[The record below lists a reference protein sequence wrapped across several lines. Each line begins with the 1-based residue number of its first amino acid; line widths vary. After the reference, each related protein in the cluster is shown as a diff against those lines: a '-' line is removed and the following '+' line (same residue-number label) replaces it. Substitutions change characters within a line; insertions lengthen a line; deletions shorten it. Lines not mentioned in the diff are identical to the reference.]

1 MEAIL
6 AHLIRAQQVDKRLT
20 TLARRLESLPVELGE
35 RESTMAALEAEA
47 EELESE
53 KKACFVRSTKLENEC
68 ATREERIDKLEKQ
81 AVEARDPSAVQI
93 AQHEAA
99 AHRQENSDAQEE
111 ALELLERADGLTT
124 KREAMNSRL
133 DEARESLDA
142 MRASVEADAA
152 DLQAEVDALNTERE
166 GLVAEVNSTV
176 RGVFQILADK
186 HPGKAVVPL
195 KGDSCGGCGTN
206 LTANDRVRVQGAKSM
221 IRCPSCTRILVTQD
235 LWSKASEP
243 VQ

>member
-47 EELESE
+47 EELEAE
-53 KKACFVRSTKLENEC
+53 KKACLVRSTKLENEC
-68 ATREERIDKLEKQ
+68 GTREERINKLEKQ

-99 AHRQENSDAQEE
+99 THRQENSDAQEE
-111 ALELLERADGLTT
+111 ALELLERADGLTA

-133 DEARESLDA
+133 DEAKESLDA
-142 MRASVEADAA
+142 MRASVETDTA
-152 DLQAEVDALNTERE
+152 DLQAEVDTLNAERE

-176 RGVFQILADK
+176 RSVFQILAEK

-206 LTANDRVRVQGAKSM
+206 LTANDRVRVQGSKSM
-221 IRCPSCTRILVTQD
+221 IRCPSCTRILVTQE
-235 LWSKASEP
+235 LWSKVSEP